1 MAETV
6 PHVSFLIVHNSL
18 AVPHEFA
25 TEAATLL
32 VNTVE
37 EATGHNPALRV
48 NRPAPELAETSISI

>member
-1 MAETV
+1 M
-6 PHVSFLIVHNSL
+6 SFLIVHNSL